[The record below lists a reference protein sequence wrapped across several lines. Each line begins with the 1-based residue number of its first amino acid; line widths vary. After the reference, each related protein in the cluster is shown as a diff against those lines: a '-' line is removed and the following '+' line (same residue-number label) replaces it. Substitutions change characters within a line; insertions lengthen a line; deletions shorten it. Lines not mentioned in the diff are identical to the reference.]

1 MCGIAGVVNAGGAPA
16 QTAILEQMRDT
27 MAHRGPD
34 DVGIHVDGS
43 VGLGHRRLSIIDIE
57 GGHQPMGNP
66 EGTVWVVHNGEIY
79 NFREL
84 RRELE
89 QDGISFRTR
98 SDTEVILAAYEKWGV
113 DCLERLNG
121 IFAFGIWDKTNNQL
135 FLARDRLGIKPLYY
149 APTPSALL
157 FASELKAFLEVPTF
171 DRRVDPAAVD
181 QYFAFGYIPA
191 PATIFRAAKKLLPAH
206 YLLWREG
213 DFRVE
218 RYWRFEPH
226 SDRNDRGIASWTDEL
241 RDVLRGAV
249 KRQMVSD
256 VPLGAFL
263 SGGIDSSL
271 IVRMMSETT
280 SDPIRTFTIGFGG
293 CGLDETPYADIVAK
307 KFDTVHHEHD
317 VTPETVDVLP
327 KLVWHL
333 DEPFA
338 DSSLLPTYYVSKIT
352 RQEVT
357 VALSG
362 DGGDELFAG
371 YTRHQGEK
379 LSMRFRRLPSWVRSN
394 LVSTLNGP
402 VVRGVPK
409 LRRLGQ
415 VFANAQ
421 LDFGDRYRNKESLS
435 QVVDRADLYSD
446 EFGLEVGGGEN
457 IALLRE
463 LANVTSNS
471 DYIER
476 LTVFDL
482 EFYLPNDML
491 TKVDKM
497 SMASALEVRVPFLD
511 ETVMDVAARVPSKLK
526 LRGFTTKY
534 LLRRLASEVL
544 PGEIWKRGK
553 QGFSVPLESWFRGQ
567 LVDYARDVLLDSRT
581 VSRGYLKRS
590 ALENL
595 LIEHETGKLAH
606 GRLIFGL
613 ITFEL
618 WNRVFVDNGGA

>member
-1 MCGIAGVVNAGGAPA
+1 MCGIAGVVNASGEPV

-34 DVGIHVDGS
+34 DVGIHLDGK

-57 GGHQPMGNP
+57 GGHQPMSNA
-66 EGTVWVVHNGEIY
+66 EGTVWIVHNGEIY

-84 RRELE
+84 GKELE
-89 QDGISFRTR
+89 QADFSFRTR
-98 SDTEVILAAYEKWGV
+98 SDTEVILAAYEKWGEG
-113 DCLERLNG
+113 CLDRLNG
-121 IFAFGIWDKTNNQL
+121 IFAFGIWDKINNRL
-135 FLARDRLGIKPLYY
+135 LLARDRLGIKPLFY
-149 APTPSALL
+149 ALTDSSLL

-171 DRRVDPAAVD
+171 DRHVDPEAVD
-181 QYFAFGYIPA
+181 QYFTFGYIPA
-191 PATIFRAAKKLLPAH
+191 PTTIFRSARKLLPAH
-206 YLLWREG
+206 YLLWKDG
-213 DFRVE
+213 DVRVD
-218 RYWRFEPH
+218 RYWRFEPCPD
-226 SDRNDRGIASWTDEL
+226 SGERSIASWTDEF

-249 KRQMVSD
+249 KRQMISD

-271 IVRMMSETT
+271 IVRMMSEA
-280 SDPIRTFTIGFGG
+280 SKDPIRTFTIGFGR
-293 CGLDETPYADIVAK
+293 CGLDETPYADIVSK
-307 KFDTVHHEHD
+307 KFATVHHEHE
-317 VTPETVDVLP
+317 VTPDTVEVLP

-352 RQEVT
+352 RQKVT

-379 LSMRFRRLPSWVRSN
+379 LSHRFRGLPSWVRSS
-394 LVSTLNGP
+394 LVSCLNGP
-402 VVRGVPK
+402 VARGVPK
-409 LRRLGQ
+409 LRRLGR

-421 LDFGDRYRNKESLS
+421 LDFDERYRNKESLS
-435 QVVDRADLYSD
+435 QVVDRADLYSN
-446 EFGLEVGGGEN
+446 EFGSEVERGDNLEQLA
-457 IALLRE
+457 AL
-463 LANVTSNS
+463 SNRTAS
-471 DYIER
+471 ADYIER

-511 ETVMDVAARVPSKLK
+511 ETVMDIAARVPSKLK

-534 LLRRLASEVL
+534 LLRRLTSEVL
-544 PGEIWKRGK
+544 PAEIWKRGK
-553 QGFSVPLESWFRGQ
+553 QGFSVPLESWFRGR
-567 LVDYARDVLLDSRT
+567 LTDYAREVLLDSRT
-581 VSRGYLKRS
+581 VSRGYLNRS
-590 ALENL
+590 ALENIL
-595 LIEHETGKLAH
+595 NEHQTGRAAH

-618 WNRVFVDNGGA
+618 WNRVFIDGEGA